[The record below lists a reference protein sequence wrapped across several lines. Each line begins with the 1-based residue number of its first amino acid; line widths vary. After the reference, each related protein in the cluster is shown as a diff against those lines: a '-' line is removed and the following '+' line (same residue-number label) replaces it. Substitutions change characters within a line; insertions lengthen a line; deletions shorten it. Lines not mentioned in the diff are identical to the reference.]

1 MSTNKDITRTNRLQR
16 LRPWTTNNSN
26 TDSGFGSALNNH
38 DRLVARDGSFNI
50 ERVGMEWTP
59 LSFYQSLVT
68 ISWTKFNLLI
78 LAFYVLFNMLF
89 GFLFMVIGIE
99 HLNGIEPSGTWLG
112 DFEQCFFFSVQTFAT
127 IGYGAISPK
136 GFLPNILVT
145 IEALVGIMTAAL
157 ATGLLYGRF
166 SRPSVKL
173 GFSQNALIA
182 PYQDG
187 TNGFMCRLCNLRT
200 NKLIECEAQIMVSIL
215 RPVDEA
221 GTLKRIFVGLP
232 LQISKIQYFTL
243 SWTLN
248 HPITPDSPLYALTAA
263 DLEAGDAEF
272 LVMMK
277 CFDDTFLQTVYI
289 NSSYKWQE
297 VVWGAKFLP
306 MVSYNQQQQVTLD
319 YTLLNAHQ
327 PAELFAERVGEEELS
342 NEQG

>member
-1 MSTNKDITRTNRLQR
+1 MSTNKDIARTNRLQR
-16 LRPWTTNNSN
+16 LRPWATNNSN
-26 TDSGFGSALNNH
+26 TDSGFGSALNNS

-59 LSFYQSLVT
+59 LSFYQYLVT
-68 ISWTKFNLLI
+68 IPWAKFNLLI
-78 LAFYVLFNMLF
+78 LAFYLLFNILF

-112 DFEQCFFFSVQTFAT
+112 DFEQCFFFSVQTIAT
-127 IGYGAISPK
+127 IGYGA
-136 GFLPNILVT
+136 
-145 IEALVGIMTAAL
+145 M
-157 ATGLLYGRF
+157 
-166 SRPSVKL
+166 KL
-173 GFSQNALIA
+173 GFSLNALIA
-182 PYQDG
+182 PYQEG
-187 TNGFMCRLCNLRT
+187 SNGFMCRLCNLRT
-200 NKLIECEAQIMVSIL
+200 NKLIECEAQIMLSIL

-248 HPITPDSPLYALTAA
+248 HPITPDSPLYTLTAA

-306 MVSYNQQQQVTLD
+306 MVSYNQQQHVTLD

-327 PAELFAERVGEEELS
+327 PAELFAERVGEEGLG
-342 NEQG
+342 NE

>member
-1 MSTNKDITRTNRLQR
+1 MSINKDITRTNRLQR
-16 LRPWTTNNSN
+16 LRRWTTNNSN
-26 TDSGFGSALNNH
+26 IDSGFGSALNNT

-50 ERVGMEWTP
+50 ERIGMEWTP
-59 LSFYQSLVT
+59 LSFYQYLVT
-68 ISWTKFNLLI
+68 IPWAKFNLLI
-78 LAFYVLFNMLF
+78 LAFYVLFNLLF
-89 GFLFMVIGIE
+89 GFLFMAIGIE

-112 DFEQCFFFSVQTFAT
+112 NFEQCFFFSVQTFAT

-136 GFLPNILVT
+136 GLLTNMLVT
-145 IEALVGIMTAAL
+145 VEALVGIMTAAL

-182 PYQDG
+182 PYQND

-200 NKLIECEAQIMVSIL
+200 NKLIECEAQIMLSIL
-215 RPVDEA
+215 RPIDEA
-221 GTLKRIFVGLP
+221 GTLKRIFVELP

-327 PAELFAERVGEEELS
+327 PAELFVERVGEEELS
-342 NEQG
+342 NEQR